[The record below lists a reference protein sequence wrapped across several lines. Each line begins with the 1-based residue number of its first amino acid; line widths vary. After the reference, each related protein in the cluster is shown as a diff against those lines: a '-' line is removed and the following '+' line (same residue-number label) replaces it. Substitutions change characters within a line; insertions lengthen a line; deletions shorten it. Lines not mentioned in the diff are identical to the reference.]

1 MKHPTQR
8 HPGDLQLAAFSTG
21 DVSFLQRFGLERHV
35 NGCENCQEQ
44 IAAFLAMR
52 EELAR
57 TEPPA
62 VNWDSLASEM
72 RANIH
77 LGLEAGACVR
87 VTSPRGSKIRSVRLA
102 VTFASLLLLAGAGL
116 FMRDYRPLRQI
127 AATQITATQV
137 ATGPSLTPA
146 PEYRIP
152 VLESS
157 TSGIE
162 MRAGSN
168 SFAFLNRKGEATSQ
182 TVSAQ
187 GTVQSR
193 DIDSDTGSVTIKNVY
208 LQ

>member
-1 MKHPTQR
+1 MRQQPMNHPT
-8 HPGDLQLAAFSTG
+8 DLQLSAFSAG

-35 NGCENCQEQ
+35 NGCEACQEQ
-44 IAAFLAMR
+44 LAGFRAMR

-57 TEPPA
+57 TEMP
-62 VNWDSLASEM
+62 VLNWDTLASEM

-87 VTSPRGSKIRSVRLA
+87 LTSPRGNKIRSVRLA
-102 VTFASLLLLAGAGL
+102 VTFASLLLLVGAGL
-116 FMRDYRPLRQI
+116 FMRDYRPLRQV
-127 AATQITATQV
+127 ATEM
-137 ATGPSLTPA
+137 ATGPSLTPT

-162 MRAGSN
+162 MRTGSN
-168 SFAFLNRKGEATSQ
+168 SFAFLNRKGEAVSQ

-193 DIDSDTGSVTIKNVY
+193 DIDAETGSVTIRNVY